1 MTGDASFNKH
11 EAHTGAAREATEV
24 AGGVGWAGNGASST
38 VAHAGAVSSSIE
50 PSNAAV
56 RKERNHEKG
65 L

>member
-1 MTGDASFNKH
+1 VTGDASFNKH
-11 EAHTGAAREATEV
+11 EAHTGAAREAAKV
-24 AGGVGWAGNGASST
+24 AGGVGWAGNGA
-38 VAHAGAVSSSIE
+38 SSIE